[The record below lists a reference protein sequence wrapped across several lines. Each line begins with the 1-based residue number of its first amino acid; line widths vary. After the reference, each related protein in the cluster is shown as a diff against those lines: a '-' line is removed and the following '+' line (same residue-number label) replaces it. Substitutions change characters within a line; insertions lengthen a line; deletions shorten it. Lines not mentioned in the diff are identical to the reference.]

1 MLPQVA
7 QPQFRMA
14 NDLAPLEFLFP
25 QQNPQERTFAGPI
38 ASHEA
43 DLDVFDQRHLGIVEQ
58 HLAAVALMSIL
69 QLHQHGHSRH
79 NLRLLFGHGPGDPT
93 KTGEN

>member
-7 QPQFRMA
+7 EPQSRMP
-14 NDLAPLEFLFP
+14 NNLAPLEFLLP
-25 QQNPQERTFAGPI
+25 QQNAEERTFAG
-38 ASHEA
+38 SVSTHEA
-43 DLDVFDQRHLGIVEQ
+43 DLDVFHQRHLGIVEQ
-58 HLAAVALMSIL
+58 HLAAEALVSIL

-79 NLRLLFGHGPGDPT
+79 NLRLLFGHGPGNPT